1 MEGNIMTRSRISI
14 LVIALVFLATQSGM
28 VAAAPEAPGAS
39 IIVNTTADEL
49 DGDPSDDTCSLREAL
64 QSAGNNMAVGGCAAG
79 EPGADTI
86 NLGAGIYYLELAG
99 SDDAN
104 QVGDF
109 DIASNITINGGYIS
123 GTVIDGSHLTGTN
136 QERLFHIINSSGRLT
151 LNDLTLRYGSSLEH
165 GGAIYNEN
173 GYVELNSVS
182 LLHNSALRYGGAYAT
197 TPDTEP
203 PSPPRSPDQPEAA
216 GPVLVCSECYFQYN
230 TAGQVGGAIF
240 GFEGMVTLDEAYFE
254 ENTAQSGG
262 AMLMDHGQTT
272 TIEDS
277 SFINNSAT
285 LGHGGALFITGNYNP
300 ATIQR
305 SDFQGNIA
313 NTFGGAIYNSSG
325 TINIT
330 DSAFRHNEAN
340 DDGGAILIPNDTS
353 LTLDRVEIDRN
364 SSVSGHGGGI
374 SLLGNLNATNVTIS
388 RNLSHDAGAG
398 LYTNGA
404 GMSTVSLAF
413 STIAFN
419 IDENLDN
426 AGDGIWA
433 ESGDVSLEAT
443 ILVYNGALIPDGNN
457 CGGAGY
463 FDSDGYNIETGKT
476 CNLDYSSTDLI
487 YADPRLGSL
496 GYHGSLNVTQVYNLL
511 FDSPAIDFY
520 EGSSCPAL
528 DQRNFTRPRDGG
540 SGSAECDSGA
550 FETDRPMLFLPLVIR
565 P

>member
-1 MEGNIMTRSRISI
+1 MKHLRFPLFVFGLIF
-14 LVIALVFLATQSGM
+14 IAAQPGLAIAS
-28 VAAAPEAPGAS
+28 PEAPTAT
-39 IIVNTTADEL
+39 ILVNTPADEF
-49 DGDPSDDTCSLREAL
+49 DGDPLDDTCSLREAL
-64 QSAGNNMAVGGCAAG
+64 QSAGSNTAFGGCTAG
-79 EPGADTI
+79 VPGADTI
-86 NLGAGIYYLELAG
+86 TLGSGIYYLERIG

-104 QVGDF
+104 EWGDF
-109 DIASNITINGGYIS
+109 DIASNITINGGYVS
-123 GTVIDGSHLTGTN
+123 GTIIDGSHLTGIN
-136 QERLFHIINSSGRLT
+136 KERLFHIINSSGRLT
-151 LNDLTLRYGSSLEH
+151 LNDLTLQYGSSVEH

-182 LLHNSALRYGGAYAT
+182 LLHNYALRYGGAYAT
-197 TPDTEP
+197 TPDTAP
-203 PSPPRSPDQPEAA
+203 PSPPRSPVGLGTT
-216 GPVLVCSECYFQYN
+216 GPALICTVCYFKYN

-240 GFEGMVTLDEAYFE
+240 GFEGMVTLQEAYFE

-285 LGHGGALFITGNYNP
+285 ASHGGALFIRENFNP
-300 ATIQR
+300 VTIQR
-305 SDFQGNIA
+305 SDFLGNIA

-325 TINIT
+325 TINIS

-353 LTLDRVEIDRN
+353 LILDRVEIDRN

-374 SLLGNLNATNVTIS
+374 SLLGNLDATNVTIS
-388 RNLSHDAGAG
+388 RNLSQEAGAG

-404 GMSTVSLAF
+404 GLTTVSLDF

-419 IDENLDN
+419 IDEDLDN

-433 ESGDVSLEAT
+433 ASGEVDLEAI
-443 ILVYNGALIPDGNN
+443 ILAYNGALIPDGNN

-463 FDSDGYNIETGKT
+463 FDSDGYNIENGKT
-476 CNLDYSSTDLI
+476 CNLDGSGTDLV
-487 YADPRLGSL
+487 YTDPRLGPL
-496 GYHGSLNVTQVYNLL
+496 GYHGSLNETQTYKLL

-520 EGSSCPAL
+520 LGGNCPGS
-528 DQRNFTRPRDGG
+528 DQRSFTRPRDGG

-550 FETDRPMLFLPLVIR
+550 YEADQPVLFLPLIKR